1 MNSQKPLTIKE
12 LPEQDRPRERLL
24 KHGAQTLS
32 TADLVAILLR
42 VGSREESAVRL
53 AERLLFDHQ
62 GLAGLGRITPREMVK
77 LKGIGLVKAVTIA
90 AALELGKRLRDQK
103 SEERPVIRNSQD
115 VRDHMMPL
123 LRYEQREKFYLLPLS
138 TKNHVLDER
147 EISIGSLN
155 ASIVHPRELFREA
168 LNYAAAS
175 VILVHNHPS
184 GDPAPSREDIEVTR
198 RLMEAGKLLEI
209 PVLDHVII
217 GDGKYV
223 SMKDKGII

>member
-1 MNSQKPLTIKE
+1 MNTHKSLTIRE

-42 VGSREESAVRL
+42 AGSREESAVRL
-53 AERLLFDHQ
+53 AERLLFEHQ
-62 GLAGLGRITPREMVK
+62 GLAGLGRITPRVMVK
-77 LKGIGLVKAVTIA
+77 LKGIGLVKAATIA

-103 SEERPVIRNSQD
+103 SGERPVIRNSQD
-115 VRDHMMPL
+115 VKDHMMPL
-123 LRYEQREKFYLLPLS
+123 LRYEQKERFYLLPLS